1 VDYRP
6 SAFGGR
12 TEHESAN
19 PIVYLQRSC
28 KVRFLLFRFNDLH
41 LAYRL
46 AIGRSDFTAQ
56 CVSGFF
62 DPLLCSQDKAIG
74 AGLLFKPV
82 EFDGFKIGGWNK
94 TKRDFSLRSK

>member
-1 VDYRP
+1 LNQPPHACKSPYRT

-28 KVRFLLFRFNDLH
+28 KVRFLFFRFIDLS

-46 AIGRSDFTAQ
+46 AKGSSDF
-56 CVSGFF
+56 
-62 DPLLCSQDKAIG
+62 P
-74 AGLLFKPV
+74 
-82 EFDGFKIGGWNK
+82 GGGPDASVV
-94 TKRDFSLRSK
+94 TRL